1 MVMFWLLLN
10 SVCVVFFFTLFV
22 ILLAPRV
29 LARGMEGFVR

>member
-10 SVCVVFFFTLFV
+10 SVCVVFFTLFV